1 MMNYNNKI
9 KVIGFDLDQTL
20 YPKSPKI
27 DEAIQIYI
35 YQKIDQHKKCGLKKA
50 EELFKGL
57 YQEGRGLSGSKT
69 LIKLG
74 IPNAKDVVQEAL
86 ENADIAS
93 FLKPNQKT
101 INLLQKLKDRYHNLD
116 LITGSNINIVLDKLA
131 KLEIPKDIFL
141 HIIANASKSDGQAY
155 KIWLSYYKKFK
166 AEEFIYIGDR
176 VSDHLVPKTIG
187 IQTILI
193 NITKKDN
200 TIDCPQLSSIEK
212 LESFLL

>member
-1 MMNYNNKI
+1 MINYKNKI

-20 YPKSPKI
+20 YPKSSEI
-27 DEAIQIYI
+27 DEAIQVYI
-35 YQKIDQHKKCGLKKA
+35 YQKIDQYKKCGLKKA

-69 LIKLG
+69 LIQLG
-74 IPNAKDVVQEAL
+74 IPNAKDIVQEAL
-86 ENADIAS
+86 ENANIER

-101 INLLQKLKDRYHNLD
+101 INLLKNLKEKYYHLD

-155 KIWLSYYKKFK
+155 KIWLSYYKNFK
-166 AEEFIYIGDR
+166 AEEFLYIGDR
-176 VSDHLVPKTIG
+176 ISDHLVPKAIG
-187 IQTILI
+187 IQTILV
-193 NITKKDN
+193 NIAKKDK
-200 TIDCPQLSSIEK
+200 TIDCPQLSSTE
-212 LESFLL
+212 EVENFLL